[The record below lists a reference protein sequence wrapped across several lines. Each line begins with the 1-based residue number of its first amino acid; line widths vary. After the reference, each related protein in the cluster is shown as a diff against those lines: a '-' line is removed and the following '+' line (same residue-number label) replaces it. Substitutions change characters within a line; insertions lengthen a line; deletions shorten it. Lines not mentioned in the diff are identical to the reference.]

1 MISRPNQT
9 HMKQSDLGKSLDPI
23 PHQNVLTISASDLK
37 RRVLD
42 YACLNWRSLVKQKDW
57 KHALQVRA
65 IQLFMLLRQ
74 PVCPPPHQKGGGT
87 QLHTRRAARGVGG
100 NILEEVSHWI
110 GLLQYN
116 LSTYWP
122 IICRRGREKTH
133 SIRTDNLEARQ
144 FVFFFVKGLAS
155 QNQQKTILLRL
166 ITSRTYRTTFTGQ
179 SHFRLIFVLTP

>member
-65 IQLFMLLRQ
+65 ILLFMLLR
-74 PVCPPPHQKGGGT
+74 PASVSSPRTKGGGVHSYT
-87 QLHTRRAARGVGG
+87 LAGRQGG
-100 NILEEVSHWI
+100 LGAIFWKKLAI
-110 GLLQYN
+110 
-116 LSTYWP
+116 
-122 IICRRGREKTH
+122 
-133 SIRTDNLEARQ
+133 
-144 FVFFFVKGLAS
+144 GLAS
-155 QNQQKTILLRL
+155 YSIISLRIDRSFAGGVERRL
-166 ITSRTYRTTFTGQ
+166 IRSVLIIW
-179 SHFRLIFVLTP
+179 RLGNLFSFLLKDLHHKISKKPFYSA